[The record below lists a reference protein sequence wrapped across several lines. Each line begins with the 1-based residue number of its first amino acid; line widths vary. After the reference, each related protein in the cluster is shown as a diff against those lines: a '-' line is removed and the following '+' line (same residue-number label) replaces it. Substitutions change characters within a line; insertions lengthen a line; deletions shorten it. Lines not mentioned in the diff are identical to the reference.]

1 MFFFTLFL
9 CSIINTTQSSPL
21 NIVYTNDTEG
31 SVTTCGC
38 AKDPGGGVTRR
49 LNWLK
54 DAKLDPIN
62 TVYINAGNTI
72 FNDLPSLAHEDKAER
87 FGADI
92 VFEAMSLMG
101 IDAFTPGKS
110 DFKKGVE
117 YFKTASN
124 KVPTV
129 ISNSDDTTYKKSV
142 VFNKGENKIVVLGII
157 QPEILDQTNSIQL
170 RLNDP
175 VKALKNELKN
185 ITKNLKQKPYI
196 ILLLFSDEEGLKKI
210 AKQAKGVDLILSA
223 GIQEETPQ
231 ALNLNGVNV
240 IRLLNGGDSIGLFN
254 TATLKNEITFLG
266 PKFERK
272 NQLSAKVKKYEGLK
286 K

>member
-1 MFFFTLFL
+1 MFLFTLFF
-9 CSIINTTQSSPL
+9 CSVISCAQSSPL
-21 NIVYTNDTEG
+21 NVVYTNDIEG

-38 AKDPGGGVTRR
+38 AKDPGGGVIRR

-54 DAKLDPIN
+54 NAKLDPIN

-72 FNDLPSLAHEDKAER
+72 FSDLPSLAHEDKIEKLGAEVIY
-87 FGADI
+87 D
-92 VFEAMSLMG
+92 AMSLMG
-101 IDAFTPGKS
+101 VDAFTPGRA
-110 DFKKGVE
+110 DFKKGIE
-117 YFKTASN
+117 YFKSAS
-124 KVPTV
+124 KKMPV
-129 ISNSDDTTYKKSV
+129 IITNSDDTVYKKSV
-142 VFNKGENKIVVLGII
+142 VFNKGENNIAVLGII
-157 QPEILDQTNSIQL
+157 QSEILDQTNSLQL
-170 RLNDP
+170 KLNDP

-185 ITKNLKQKPYI
+185 ITKNSKQKPYT

-210 AKQAKGVDLILSA
+210 TKQAKGVDLILSA

-231 ALNLNGVNV
+231 AINLNGINV

-266 PKFERK
+266 LKLEKK